1 MSDIKTTVD
10 TVKQKAEEL
19 SESVKSLNEST
30 DRLAGISQS
39 LLDITSG
46 FIKL

>member
-19 SESVKSLNEST
+19 SESMKSIGESAN
-30 DRLAGISQS
+30 RLAGISQS